1 MSHLNFTKTRQ
12 IGSFFG
18 VFDELLST
26 PNVNLASLAML
37 NETFPVIFKHC
48 VAKLCIWFSF
58 IGNVMMI

>member
-26 PNVNLASLAML
+26 PNVNLARFARNFL
-37 NETFPVIFKHC
+37 I
-48 VAKLCIWFSF
+48 
-58 IGNVMMI
+58 